1 MQRLKTMDRKALCL
15 SCLAIAVLL
24 TVLLWPGT
32 DPERTHIVIK
42 QTDSESKTLAQVEAT
57 RGQLDDAVGFVLDS
71 EARNDRL
78 SNVSGLTY
86 QDEDGRLVRFSV
98 WERVR

>member
-1 MQRLKTMDRKALCL
+1 MNRKTLLL
-15 SCLAIAVLL
+15 SSFVIVICL

-32 DPERTHIVIK
+32 DPERTHIVIR
-42 QTDSESKTLAQVEAT
+42 QTDSDSKTLAQVAAT
-57 RGQLDDAVGFVLDS
+57 TDQLDDAVAFVLDS